1 MDHYGNFNINAKGM
15 KVECQCVQNIQNQKI
30 RTVYVCAKHTKP
42 EERKAKHTKPE
53 ERKEIENK
61 RTVYVCAKHIKP
73 EEPKETKS
81 KRRICEW
88 EHNPLTQVKHYK
100 SVLLYKA
107 IFFSMWDT
115 SFLFQFFTTKKTT
128 FDHHNSSVS

>member
-42 EERKAKHTKPE
+42 EERK
-53 ERKEIENK
+53 
-61 RTVYVCAKHIKP
+61 
-73 EEPKETKS
+73 ETKS
-81 KRRICEW
+81 KRTICEW

-115 SFLFQFFTTKKTT
+115 SFLFQFSTTKEATL
-128 FDHHNSSVS
+128 DHHNSFIP